1 MASKTVLIVLACFL
15 LINTK
20 VSSAIKEEFLTE
32 GITLAPTSS
41 PLIYMSSP
49 PPPSSSP
56 LVATT
61 PPPPLPP
68 VVKAPPP
75 HSAVI
80 LTPPPPPAP
89 PISILAPP
97 PVVKPPR
104 NKEVHPT
111 MRYEVQKSFKEE
123 HLLKSLLDLLRE
135 MQMCASR
142 TIWQQ
147 RNMWHVLRTHDDS
160 RREAQV
166 PLRQR

>member
-20 VSSAIKEEFLTE
+20 VSSAMKEEFLTE
-32 GITLAPTSS
+32 GITLAPTSN

-61 PPPPLPP
+61 PPPSLPP

-80 LTPPPPPAP
+80 MTPPPPPAP
-89 PISILAPP
+89 PISMLAPP

-104 NKEVHPT
+104 NKEECIPLCDVRCKNHSRKNTCSRACLTCCERCKCVPSGQ
-111 MRYEVQKSFKEE
+111 YGNKETCGTCYARMTTRGGK
-123 HLLKSLLDLLRE
+123 LK
-135 MQMCASR
+135 C
-142 TIWQQ
+142 
-147 RNMWHVLRTHDDS
+147 
-160 RREAQV
+160 
-166 PLRQR
+166 P